1 MQGIPIISCLKSV
14 SSKQTKYSALWGHT
28 EVYTVGFVLDRAFC
42 LLVCSMRLDK
52 QGTMPSE
59 SFLPSLFLSP
69 KHSSGCSSYTQGI
82 QNEPRDFTFEPNHCY
97 IPDNKGFPPAT
108 VQKQPPAKDTVI
120 STSAGSSPMA
130 KQNLFLSGSSI
141 NTTSWRLKGAKLLT
155 REWPSAVKMEGGD
168 WLTFIFLG
176 KKKRKEDRER
186 TGSADQYLFLWT
198 QSLGIILSNSLWKQ
212 TNSYN

>member
-1 MQGIPIISCLKSV
+1 
-14 SSKQTKYSALWGHT
+14 
-28 EVYTVGFVLDRAFC
+28 
-42 LLVCSMRLDK
+42 
-52 QGTMPSE
+52 MPSE